1 MKINVSCSHF
11 LPFLLLIFLI
21 TPCMAQNDVCPDG
34 NPPPENPRTCPG
46 AAPAYDWGS
55 GCCING
61 DNTPILIDTD
71 GHGFDMCSAQDG
83 VEFDINGDG
92 KKEKLSWTAKGSTN
106 AWLVLDRNNNGVI
119 DSGKEMFGNFT
130 AQPRN
135 GHPNGFLALAEFD
148 KPENGGNG
156 DGVIS
161 PADAVFSQLR
171 LWRDTNHDGI
181 SQPDELFTLPELG
194 VYSISL
200 NYIESRRTDEYGN
213 QFRLKSRL
221 VDDPHFQDGR
231 WAYDV
236 FLVKLSSTNNQTT
249 LHDKLS
255 IK

>member
-1 MKINVSCSHF
+1 MKMNVNYSHF

-21 TPCMAQNDVCPDG
+21 TPCMAQDVCPDG
-34 NPPPENPRTCPG
+34 NPPPETRFDCTGTWEYSPG
-46 AAPAYDWGS
+46 QE
-55 GCCING
+55 CCISFE
-61 DNTPILIDTD
+61 NTPILIDTD
-71 GHGFDMCSAQDG
+71 GHGFDLTSAQDG
-83 VEFDINGDG
+83 VEFDLNGDG

-106 AWLVLDRNNNGVI
+106 AWLVLDRNGNGVI
-119 DSGKEMFGNFT
+119 DNGAEMFGNFT

-156 DGVIS
+156 DGIIS
-161 PADAVFSQLR
+161 PADAIFSQLR

-213 QFRLKSRL
+213 QFHLKSRL

-236 FLVKLSSTNNQTT
+236 FLVKLSSANNQTT